1 MKWLN
6 RITKVNPVDLASLL
20 KVIEKIAIVYN
31 TRGKHECIRYT
42 KDLRLRYLNH
52 LFKGET
58 GPKPGLGSFLPR
70 ILKPLKQNAA
80 KGLDYPLI
88 RLTLSALYST
98 RLLRLKPTPSFE
110 TIERTPSF
118 TRASSFNLVKESMDF
133 LRILRIDSR
142 QLGRVPRGLHFKE
155 FHMTSKSGPNGHA
168 LWTSYLDLVC
178 LPPSLK
184 TSIEFI
190 GGKKLSEL
198 MPKFSY
204 LYQRIPQF
212 FHQYTPSN
220 RNAMIRK
227 LAVIADKE
235 GKTREVAILD
245 YWSQAA
251 LKPLHDKLYQM
262 LSTIEQDCTHNQSKH
277 IGKLTPAKGS
287 SFHSIDLT
295 AATDL
300 FPIVIEWTLLRV
312 WFGKEYADHWKNIMV
327 GYPFE
332 FQGRSISYNTGN
344 PMGAYSSWATFA
356 LAHHFIVYLAC
367 KQAGVDWKQ
376 CPYMLLGD
384 DIVIAHDAVAEKYK
398 DLLSE
403 IGVPFS
409 LAKTHVSKHGY
420 EFAKRIVTQETDLS
434 PFPIAALYE
443 RRNSP
448 IESVGIIVQ
457 ELSNKSW
464 TSDVLSPIKDYFLIL
479 KGWNR
484 PRVRSFFPKVK
495 LVVSLLLYLQGKSD
509 LGTPLIEYVAETTGY
524 KEPWPERVMNNYA
537 TKVAGIVVTKLF
549 ESARDRV
556 TSKTNKLPLGEL
568 ATRMVMEITSLRD
581 GGADCFDLI
590 ESVPFLQI
598 YGRAEE
604 KYLYL
609 SRPSIGAR
617 LELDGTKMRD
627 IVGKVDIPLSD
638 TDFYVRHRDV
648 IVVQALRA
656 AKVIDEIIQ
665 HHKSVGYDM
674 IQVMNDHRPFLRRS

>member
-6 RITKVNPVDLASLL
+6 RITKVSPVDLASLL
-20 KVIEKIAIVYN
+20 KVIKKISIIYS
-31 TRGKHECIRYT
+31 TRGKLECIRYT
-42 KDLRLRYLNH
+42 KDLRLRYINH
-52 LFKGET
+52 LFEGEN
-58 GPKPGLGSFLPR
+58 GPKPGLGSFLPK
-70 ILKPLKQNAA
+70 ILKPFKQDAT
-80 KGLDYPLI
+80 KGLNYPLI
-88 RLTLSALYST
+88 RLTLSTLYCT
-98 RLLRLKPTPSFE
+98 RLLRVKPIPSFE
-110 TIERTPSF
+110 TIERTPVY
-118 TRASSFNLVKESMDF
+118 TGASSFNLIKDVMDF
-133 LRILRIDSR
+133 LRILRVDSR
-142 QLGRVPRGLHFKE
+142 QLGRVPKSLHFKE

-168 LWTSYLDLVC
+168 LWTSYLDLIC

-190 GGKKLSEL
+190 GGEKLSRL

-204 LYQRIPQF
+204 LYERIPQF
-212 FHQYTPSN
+212 FHQYTPGNKS
-220 RNAMIRK
+220 AMIRK

-235 GKTREVAILD
+235 GKTREVAIMD

-251 LKPLHDKLYQM
+251 LKPLHDKLYHM

-300 FPIVIEWTLLRV
+300 FPITIEWAILRV
-312 WFGKEYADHWKNIMV
+312 WFGKDYADHWKNIMV
-327 GYPFE
+327 GEPFE
-332 FQGRSISYNTGN
+332 YQGRSISYNTGN
-344 PMGAYSSWATFA
+344 PMGAYSSWASFA
-356 LAHHFIVYLAC
+356 LAHHFIVYVAC
-367 KQAGVDWKQ
+367 KKANVDWKQ

-384 DIVIAHDAVAEKYK
+384 DIVIAHDGVAEAYK

-409 LAKTHVSKHGY
+409 IAKTHVSKHGY

-464 TSDVLSPIKDYFLIL
+464 TSDVLSPIRDYFLIL

-495 LVVSLLLYLQGKSD
+495 LVVSLLLFLQGKSD
-509 LGTPLIEYVAETTGY
+509 LGIPLLEYVAETTGY
-524 KEPWPERVMNNYA
+524 KKPWPERVMNNYA
-537 TKVAGIVVTKLF
+537 TKVANTVVTKLF

-590 ESVPFLQI
+590 EAVPFLQI

-604 KYLYL
+604 KFLYL
-609 SRPSIGAR
+609 SQPSLGAR
-617 LELDGTKMRD
+617 LEMDGTQMRD
-627 IVGKVDIPLSD
+627 AVGKVDIPLSD

-656 AKVIDEIIQ
+656 AKVVDEIVQ
-665 HHKSVGYDM
+665 YHKSVGYDM
-674 IQVMNDHRPFLRRS
+674 IQIMNNH